1 MDSGDS
7 SSDSSDSNKPRPGS
21 GVSDDEEE
29 EEGVYFPP
37 HFPQRKKSGSDFSP
51 HSESSED
58 DQSLSS
64 TSEDDQLAPP
74 INTYAPPPTYR
85 PQLLDNSD
93 QESGSS
99 MEPRIDAKSQYG
111 VVPYQSVPVR
121 NRPVNYKKFYSGVGS
136 SGSGSSSESEVG
148 WQRKK
153 REVSL
158 ARSETPILRMSILS
172 YQSGLLSCSSH
183 REVIVSMSCQW
194 LRRKRR
200 RTVS

>member
-1 MDSGDS
+1 MGLLCLRVSAISYVFSNGHTASPDLILSTAAVMDSGDT
-7 SSDSSDSNKPRPGS
+7 SSDSSDSNMPRPG
-21 GVSDDEEE
+21 GGASDE

-99 MEPRIDAKSQYG
+99 MEPRVTATSRHG
-111 VVPYQSVPVR
+111 MVPYQSVPVR

-148 WQRKK
+148 WQRKR
-153 REVSL
+153 REV
-158 ARSETPILRMSILS
+158 RPILKHPFFKHPF
-172 YQSGLLSCSSH
+172 YH
-183 REVIVSMSCQW
+183 RVW
-194 LRRKRR
+194 
-200 RTVS
+200 